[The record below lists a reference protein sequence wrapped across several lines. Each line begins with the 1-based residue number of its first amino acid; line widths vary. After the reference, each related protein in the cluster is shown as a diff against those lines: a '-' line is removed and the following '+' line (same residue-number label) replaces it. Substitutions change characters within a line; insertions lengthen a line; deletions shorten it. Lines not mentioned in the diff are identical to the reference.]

1 MRKHPYP
8 IYVSKVKEHSY
19 ARLVIR
25 AKKDA
30 WLHNDA
36 EDFIAKNPAKLND
49 LVNMLVDNR
58 FSHARYT
65 DPEYP
70 M

>member
-1 MRKHPYP
+1 MRRPSFPVY
-8 IYVSKVKEHSY
+8 ISKRKEHSH
-19 ARLVIR
+19 IR
-25 AKKDA
+25 FKLRVRKDTC
-30 WLHNDA
+30 LYNDA
-36 EDFIAKNPAKLND
+36 EDFIFKNPSNLND
-49 LVNMLVDNR
+49 LVNMLLYNR